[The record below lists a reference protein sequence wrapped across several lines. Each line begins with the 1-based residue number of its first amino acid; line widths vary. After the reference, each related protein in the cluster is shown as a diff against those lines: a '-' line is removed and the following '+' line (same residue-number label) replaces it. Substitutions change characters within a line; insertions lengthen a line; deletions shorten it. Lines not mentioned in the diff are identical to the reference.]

1 MAIYLIS
8 IISSFARTRVAEAEL
23 LAVPDSATTVIT
35 IPKYRSGWRA
45 GQHLRIRVPS
55 LSGVHRFESH
65 PFTIASDGTSG
76 GIVLMVKSAGD
87 WTSRLLEYAS
97 TPENLEGAQAARTAN
112 VIIEGPYGG
121 LGNTLPCAFSSIM
134 VISAGSGIS
143 HALSLVN
150 DLLHRSPT
158 GAVRAR
164 TIDFVWVI
172 RSEIAARAFMPTLQ
186 ELYSE
191 ASSRERACLEA
202 QRAAVAHHRPLALR
216 IEVFI
221 SRAVSDEPLKPLA
234 ANPFDDPVDSPLSAA
249 SYRKLDLPLES
260 DKPADL
266 HRNGTGRRTRSSRVM
281 SSIEAVPGRPD
292 LDQRVSLLV
301 EETAARYERLGAEA
315 SGVLVTAC
323 GPLGLVDDARRAV
336 RRVDSRIKR
345 AAGGVEFGS
354 EHFGF

>member
-1 MAIYLIS
+1 MAIYLMS
-8 IISSFARTRVAEAEL
+8 IISSFAKTRVAEAEL
-23 LAVPDSATTVIT
+23 LAVPDSATTVVT

-45 GQHLRIRVPS
+45 GQHLRIRVPC
-55 LSGVHRFESH
+55 LGGVHRFESH
-65 PFTIASDGTSG
+65 PFTIASDGTSD

-97 TPENLEGAQAARTAN
+97 TPENLEGAQAARTAS

-134 VISAGSGIS
+134 VVSAGSGIS

-164 TIDFVWVI
+164 TIDFVWVV
-172 RSEIAARAFMPTLQ
+172 RSETAARAFMPTLQ

-191 ASSRERACLEA
+191 AQTREQTCLEA
-202 QRAAVAHHRPLALR
+202 RKAGVSHHRPLALR
-216 IEVFI
+216 IKVYI
-221 SRAVSDEPLKPLA
+221 SRADPDVAVNLLA
-234 ANPFDDPVDSPLSAA
+234 ANPFEDPIESSQSSASHGKLGFPL
-249 SYRKLDLPLES
+249 
-260 DKPADL
+260 
-266 HRNGTGRRTRSSRVM
+266 GTEKRAGLNPNDTTRTTRSRALSL
-281 SSIEAVPGRPD
+281 IDAVPGRPD
-292 LDQRVSLLV
+292 LEQCVSSLV
-301 EETAARYERLGAEA
+301 EETAARYETLGADA

-336 RRVDSRIKR
+336 RRIDGRVKR
-345 AAGGVEFGS
+345 AAGGVEFES